1 MPNLSNLLNSERDKR
16 INCGIEEDLLPNANH
31 KFDVKIE
38 TNDQKVYK
46 ALEKSL
52 QMYKDEK
59 RGSTYLLLQSNID
72 EADLKHSVPI
82 LDDFPLIGIN
92 VKERAGLFNVLDW
105 QKVAVKHM
113 IGHYLNVNTILV
125 NMIEQARYFQIP
137 IGNLPTDAPLYA
149 CDIFYARHLIKN
161 NYVLWCSPTSYPDL
175 GGKEYDDYRLIQNNS
190 SAENT
195 ASICSQVSSLEEFCW
210 KSTFNLNLLICDFC
224 RFSRFA

>member
-72 EADLKHSVPI
+72 ESDLKHSVPI
-82 LDDFPLIGIN
+82 LDDFRLIRIN
-92 VKERAGLFNVLDW
+92 VKKRA
-105 QKVAVKHM
+105 
-113 IGHYLNVNTILV
+113 
-125 NMIEQARYFQIP
+125 
-137 IGNLPTDAPLYA
+137 
-149 CDIFYARHLIKN
+149 
-161 NYVLWCSPTSYPDL
+161 SP
-175 GGKEYDDYRLIQNNS
+175 
-190 SAENT
+190 
-195 ASICSQVSSLEEFCW
+195 
-210 KSTFNLNLLICDFC
+210 
-224 RFSRFA
+224 